1 MLRRSKFYLV
11 IAAIL
16 ISITTFGTIAL
27 AESEKPTCDMA
38 VTAYSQYIW
47 RGYELS
53 KDSIVIFPEM
63 TVSYKGFSATI
74 WADLD
79 TDYAGETNGNGSE
92 LNETDLVLSYGNSVG
107 MLNYAVGWIY
117 YDFDGGEDQEIYL
130 TLGLDTIL
138 SPEIN
143 IYRGIEFSNK
153 TTYITFGLSHS
164 FELKNGWS
172 VDLGGVAGYY
182 EIENGAAD
190 GSDYNE
196 LHDAT
201 ISAGLNI
208 PLNDW
213 ATLTPSINYTFPL
226 SSDAEDLLEDA
237 SFDGNDSDF
246 IYGGVTLAISF

>member
-1 MLRRSKFYLV
+1 MLKKSKFYLV
-11 IAAIL
+11 MAAIL
-16 ISITTFGTIAL
+16 VSVTTVGTIAL

-53 KDSIVIFPEM
+53 QDSIVIFPEM
-63 TVSYKGFSATI
+63 SVSYKGFAATI

-79 TDYAGETNGNGSE
+79 LDYAGETISNRSE
-92 LNETDLVLSYGNSVG
+92 LLETDLVLSYGNSVG

-117 YDFDGGEDQEIYL
+117 YDFDGGEDQEVYV

-143 IYRGIEFSNK
+143 IYRGIQSVDSW
-153 TTYITFGLSHS
+153 YVTFGLSHS
-164 FELKNGWS
+164 FDLKNGWS
-172 VDLGGVAGYY
+172 VDLGGVVGYY
-182 EIENGAAD
+182 EIAD
-190 GSDYNE
+190 GDLDGGDYSAM
-196 LHDAT
+196 HDAT

-213 ATLTPSINYTFPL
+213 ATLTPSINYTFAL
-226 SSDAEDLLEDA
+226 SGDAEDLLDDA
-237 SFDGNDSDF
+237 SFDGSDSDF
-246 IYGGVTLAISF
+246 IYGGVTLAVSF